1 LEGVAARKSHEGD
14 VETVPV
20 VADRQPWLKT
30 LVVPVKMIL
39 GLAVLDASIA
49 VTASAYDAAA
59 Q

>member
-1 LEGVAARKSHEGD
+1 
-14 VETVPV
+14 
-20 VADRQPWLKT
+20 LKT